1 MRHFSNSSILKA
13 SPSFLPIL
21 KKFLFVM
28 KEKLSAHNAPNSP
41 WEVRLHQI
49 LTPLEIA
56 QVLLVNYFEKDQ
68 ATKSGVRTSVIEW
81 MIFNTSLWGLRISES
96 ANLLCGQIHLIP
108 VLEKTQS
115 SQNNGHLTQPVL
127 DLLKKLTKEG
137 KPEQSQGIKTFLY
150 DLAVKECEEIT
161 SHIDL
166 KSTKYSMPRDVYI
179 GPLFAKFLQEYL
191 TWKKESGEPV
201 ESDSPFF
208 FCPYRKEKN
217 RGFYTPQGLRK
228 SFKRAIQKS
237 GIFKEA
243 TPHIGRH
250 TFASNMAT
258 KDIKRTQ
265 KQLGHRNLATTNIYT
280 HLLDSKNK
288 EFVSSYEKIV
298 YAGLETIVAERR

>member
-1 MRHFSNSSILKA
+1 
-13 SPSFLPIL
+13 
-21 KKFLFVM
+21 M
-28 KEKLSAHNAPNSP
+28 KEKLPQHTAP

-56 QVLLVNYFEKDQ
+56 QVLLINYFEKEQ
-68 ATKSGVRTSVIEW
+68 AIVSKSRSEVIEW

-96 ANLLCGQIHLIP
+96 TNLLCGQIHLMP
-108 VLEKTQS
+108 VVEKTPIRQT
-115 SQNNGHLTQPVL
+115 NGYLTQPIL
-127 DLLKKLTKEG
+127 DLLEKFRKEG
-137 KPEQSQGIKTFLY
+137 KPELIKNIKVFLY
-150 DLAVKECEEIT
+150 ELALKENDEIT

-166 KSTKYSMPRDVYI
+166 KKTKYGMPRDVYV

-191 TWKKESGEPV
+191 QWKKKSGEPV

-208 FCPYRKEKN
+208 FCPYRKAKN
-217 RGFYTPQGLRK
+217 KGFYTPQGLRK

-237 GIFKEA
+237 GLFKEA

-250 TFASNMAT
+250 IFASQMAT